1 MNIEMAAAR
10 AMIPPTSEEVL
21 LSSAGIKV
29 FSPNHRKNRMV
40 IQSAIVDMSMGI
52 SPSYHELDLI
62 AFSYKEPSLYL
73 NVAQENYFV

>member
-10 AMIPPTSEEVL
+10 AMIPPISEEVL

-40 IQSAIVDMSMGI
+40 IQSAIADMSMEI
-52 SPSYHELDLI
+52 SPSCNELDLI
-62 AFSYKEPSLYL
+62 ALSYR
-73 NVAQENYFV
+73 ENTTNQ